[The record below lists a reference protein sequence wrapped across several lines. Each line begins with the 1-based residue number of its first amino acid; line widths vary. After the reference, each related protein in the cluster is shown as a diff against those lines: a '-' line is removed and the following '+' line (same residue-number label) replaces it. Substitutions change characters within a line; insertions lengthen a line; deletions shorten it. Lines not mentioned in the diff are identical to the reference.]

1 MKIWNNMQTTKV
13 EIYGVM
19 LVITGILLAS
29 VLYPEDTKASI
40 LGGIDEP
47 TGSAYD
53 DLYFAEEE
61 NATNT
66 LGLNQTVNENNTEVQ
81 K

>member
-1 MKIWNNMQTTKV
+1 MKTWNNIQTTKV
-13 EIYGVM
+13 EIYGIM

-29 VLYPEDTKASI
+29 VFYPEDMKASI
-40 LGGIDEP
+40 LGGID
-47 TGSAYD
+47 
-53 DLYFAEEE
+53 DLYFTEE

-66 LGLNQTVNENNTEVQ
+66 LGLNQIANENNADVQ

>member
-1 MKIWNNMQTTKV
+1 MQTTKV
-13 EIYGVM
+13 EIYGIM

-29 VLYPEDTKASI
+29 VLYLEDTKASI

-53 DLYFAEEE
+53 DLYLQKKMQQ
-61 NATNT
+61 T
-66 LGLNQTVNENNTEVQ
+66 LWG
-81 K
+81 